1 MRELSYS
8 PDTPEMLLW
17 DDLVDRLKALDIRY
31 LSGGSAWEDR
41 PSGYS
46 SAQDVS
52 ITQLIADLA
61 QAPHP
66 RLRDALVALLFRHP
80 QYAATARSVAATL
93 RDEQKARLLV
103 LASIV
108 AAAALQQAWIF
119 TLDIY
124 LPGRDQIEAD
134 DLAAQLGVPSPRADY
149 GRASLQNLST
159 LLAHDQPFPFDYAR
173 GWEDAAEHVLDDL
186 RTEAS

>member
-1 MRELSYS
+1 MRELSYR
-8 PDTPEMLLW
+8 PHTPEMLLW

-31 LSGGSAWEDR
+31 LSGGSAWEGR
-41 PSGYS
+41 SSGYS

-66 RLRDALVALLFRHP
+66 RLRDALVALLFRQP

-93 RDEQKARLLV
+93 GDEQRTRLLI

-108 AAAALQQAWIF
+108 AAAALQQAWKF

-124 LPGRDQIEAD
+124 LPRRSSIEAD
-134 DLAAQLGVPSPRADY
+134 DLAAELGVPAPHVDY
-149 GRASLQNLST
+149 GRASLRNLSI
-159 LLAHDQPFPFDYAR
+159 LLARDQPFPFDYAR
-173 GWEDAAEHVLDDL
+173 GWEDAAEHVLDYL

>member
-1 MRELSYS
+1 MRELSYI
-8 PDTPEMLLW
+8 PHAPEMLLW
-17 DDLVDRLKALDIRY
+17 DDLVDRLKVLDIRY
-31 LSGGSAWEDR
+31 LSGGSSWEGR

-46 SAQDVS
+46 SAQEVP
-52 ITQLIADLA
+52 IAQLISDLA

-80 QYAATARSVAATL
+80 QYAVTARSVAVTL
-93 RDEQKARLLV
+93 RNEQRARLLV

-108 AAAALQQAWIF
+108 AASALQQAWKF

-124 LPGRDQIEAD
+124 LPGRSSIEAD
-134 DLAAQLGVPSPRADY
+134 DLAAELGVPSPHLDY
-149 GRASLQNLST
+149 GRASLQALST
-159 LLAHDQPFPFDYAR
+159 LLARDQPFPFDYAR
-173 GWEDAAEHVLDDL
+173 GWSDAAEHVLDDL